1 MKNEEYI
8 QKMYKTTYEF
18 CTRCN
23 ADLIYQKGFSPSL
36 DHWICRGCGE
46 MLINPNSGNESDVV
60 WICDGCGATLNTQPG
75 FAEDCGEWTCNECG
89 YENFIDESSV
99 FDSEEEYLAHK
110 ANPLNGMSDEDVM
123 KLQKYVEL
131 DFILGHENV
140 ILVRNIE
147 DDRLYVK
154 KILTV
159 YDTAVYRYLMQNPV
173 EHMPKIFEIYES
185 KNHLFVIEEYIRGM
199 NIEEKLEESV
209 FDADSA
215 VDVAI
220 RVCSIAKELHCM
232 GNPII
237 HRDIKPSNIVIT
249 EEGEVY
255 LLDINAAKWLRENE
269 SEDTKLMGT
278 QYYAAPEQY
287 GFGFSASSEK
297 TDIYAIGM
305 LLNKMLTGAFPKE
318 IKADE
323 PFWGIIEKCINYEF
337 EKRFSDDELI
347 DALKNIHFPL

>member
-1 MKNEEYI
+1 MKDEEYV
-8 QKMYKTTYEF
+8 QKMYPSSYEY

-23 ADLIYQKGFSPSL
+23 ADLTFQKGFSPTL
-36 DHWICRGCGE
+36 EHWICRGCGE
-46 MLINPNSGNESDVV
+46 MLVNPDADNDSGIV
-60 WICDGCGATLNTQPG
+60 WICDGCGATLNSQMG
-75 FAEDCGEWTCNECG
+75 FSEDCGVWYCRECG

-99 FDSEEEYLAHK
+99 YESEEEYLAHK
-110 ANPLNGMSDEDVM
+110 ANPLNGMSDEDFRQ
-123 KLQKYVEL
+123 LQKYVEL

-159 YDTAVYRYLMQNPV
+159 YDMKVYEYLMANPV
-173 EHMPKIFEIYES
+173 ENMPKIYEIYKS

-199 NIEEKLEESV
+199 NIEEKLEEGLFSEK
-209 FDADSA
+209 SA
-215 VDVAI
+215 ANVAMK
-220 RVCSIAKELHCM
+220 VCEIARELHRM
-232 GNPII
+232 DEPII
-237 HRDIKPSNIVIT
+237 HRDIKPSNIVISD
-249 EEGEVY
+249 EGEVY
-255 LLDINAAKWLRENE
+255 LLDVNAAKWLRENE

-305 LLNKMLTGAFPKE
+305 LLNKMVTGAFPKE
-318 IKADE
+318 KKAE
-323 PFWGIIEKCINYEF
+323 EKLWRIIEKCISYEY
-337 EKRFSDDELI
+337 EKRYSDDELI
-347 DALKNIHFPL
+347 EELRNIHFPL